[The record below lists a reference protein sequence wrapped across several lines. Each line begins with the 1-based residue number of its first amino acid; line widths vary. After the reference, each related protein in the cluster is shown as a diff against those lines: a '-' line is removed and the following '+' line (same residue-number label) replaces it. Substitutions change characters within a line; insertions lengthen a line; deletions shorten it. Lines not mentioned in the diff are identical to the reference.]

1 MDVEELLN
9 ETLEEYLME
18 CVGDKVEEVA
28 ELPNMLKDI
37 NYLDKKEELIAKT
50 DYCEILEPG
59 DAEVEDCEE
68 DDGDIHLTYVFDYI
82 LQTFIKGEFIWRI
95 QGTIRAELTISDADS
110 VDWSEYEEDGD
121 FDELYDKFKAL
132 VRFDKIKYDFIEC
145 DTLYN

>member
-1 MDVEELLN
+1 MDIEELLN
-9 ETLEEYLME
+9 DTLEEYLME
-18 CVGDKVEEVA
+18 VVGDKVEDVA

-37 NYLDKKEELIAKT
+37 SYLDNKEELIAKT

-82 LQTFIKGEFIWRI
+82 MQTFIKDDFIWRI
-95 QGTIRAELTISDADS
+95 QGTIRAELTITDADS
-110 VDWSEYEEDGD
+110 VDWSEFEDGD
-121 FDELYDKFKAL
+121 FDALYDKFKEL
-132 VRFDKIKYDFIEC
+132 VRFDKVKYDFIEC